1 VRARGWLLGHAGLT
15 WKRLHRRARHLLPGP
30 PTESLR
36 APSPSTQSLTF
47 GPTGQVWTWSSP
59 VCLMRRPRARRISRP
74 PWLTW
79 AGGLLRWVIV
89 WVLGTSPHGY
99 ICERLGHARPDVK
112 RRERGRHTE
121 GERSEDAAGNPR
133 SSSAT
138 TGIVAPRA
146 LAGSSVVACSPNRVE
161 VAGPTLN
168 FATPPLLR

>member
-1 VRARGWLLGHAGLT
+1 MVNRACGS
-15 WKRLHRRARHLLPGP
+15 RLEATPSSSAPPPSRTAHRIA
-30 PTESLR
+30 LR
-36 APSPSTQSLTF
+36 AFPLDSVTDLWAYRSGLDLVLTRMPHAAPA
-47 GPTGQVWTWSSP
+47 GT
-59 VCLMRRPRARRISRP
+59 AD
-74 PWLTW
+74 LT
-79 AGGLLRWVIV
+79 AAMADLGEGLLRRVIV

-112 RRERGRHTE
+112 RRERGRHTK

-146 LAGSSVVACSPNRVE
+146 LAGSSVAACSPNRVE